1 MDDHQKPPA
10 RENPASGEQP
20 VLTTAEKK
28 LIGILRDVKFGKIE
42 VVIQDGAPIRVDE
55 IRKSI
60 KI

>member
-1 MDDHQKPPA
+1 MSDEKPVSDIKPP
-10 RENPASGEQP
+10 
-20 VLTTAEKK
+20 LTAAEKK
-28 LIGILRDVKFGKIE
+28 LIAILRDVKFGKIE

>member
-1 MDDHQKPPA
+1 MNDPKSSASDKKDSGIDPP
-10 RENPASGEQP
+10 
-20 VLTTAEKK
+20 LTDAEKK
-28 LIGILRDVKFGKIE
+28 VIAVMRDVKFGKIE